1 MVMKPRYRLHT
12 DGALSLVYCP
22 PDYFQ
27 VHLVRC
33 KQFLTRHRA
42 TPARACKPMDPERIK
57 AGLRMKGVT
66 PAAIAEQLG
75 VSTPTMSQ
83 VISGRSVSARIR
95 NRIAEIL
102 GKPVDEIWPPA
113 KKPPLRRTK
122 AQLARAAA

>member
-1 MVMKPRYRLHT
+1 MN
-12 DGALSLVYCP
+12 A
-22 PDYFQ
+22 
-27 VHLVRC
+27 
-33 KQFLTRHRA
+33 
-42 TPARACKPMDPERIK
+42 ERIK
-57 AGLRMKGVT
+57 ASLRMKGIT
-66 PAAIAEQLG
+66 PAALADELQ

-102 GKPVDEIWPPA
+102 GKSVDEIWPPA